1 MQNGCYRYA
10 LFAGLLWRVVERAF
24 TKNSRKAV
32 TWKFGAWLWK
42 IIQTLWLIK
51 YSSKFVFI
59 NRRSWNSECQRLWYV
74 LVFKLTTILDITVET
89 KQKIYFS
96 VKKPLSPKINVVD
109 KVLGFWQQ
117 NSARFNI
124 DIGG

>member
-1 MQNGCYRYA
+1 MFNN
-10 LFAGLLWRVVERAF
+10 
-24 TKNSRKAV
+24 NSA
-32 TWKFGAWLWK
+32 
-42 IIQTLWLIK
+42 
-51 YSSKFVFI
+51 
-59 NRRSWNSECQRLWYV
+59 
-74 LVFKLTTILDITVET
+74 ILDKTVET